1 MAQWNSQQYLKFEKE
16 RTQPAIDLA
25 ARIPLEHPQA
35 VLDIGCGPGNST
47 HVLAQRF
54 PEANILGV
62 DQSLPMLEQAA
73 RQYPDLSF
81 RQLDAHTELPTLGQR
96 FDVVFS
102 NACIQWVPD
111 HPRLLREM
119 MALLRPGGV
128 LAVQVM
134 VSAVYTWQYLH
145 GWPIN

>member
-1 MAQWNSQQYLKFEKE
+1 M
-16 RTQPAIDLA
+16 
-25 ARIPLEHPQA
+25 
-35 VLDIGCGPGNST
+35 
-47 HVLAQRF
+47 
-54 PEANILGV
+54 GV

-134 VSAVYTWQYLH
+134 VSVVYAWQYLH
-145 GWPIN
+145 GWPIY